1 MAEVQRQRAIG
12 LHLIAS
18 LRHRKSRV
26 FWAGTGI
33 GSIAQAMFLVT
44 SGWYAFKLNGGG
56 GVGIVTFA
64 TMLPM
69 LLATPVGGLLADRI
83 DRRSLIVGV
92 EIIQCVVAMTLGIA
106 GLVDTLPFAV
116 FVGFVF
122 LSGIARAV
130 ELTTTQAVVPNLVPR
145 AELLNVM
152 AMNSLATLGSRF
164 VGPALVAPIL
174 ASFGARAAYLL
185 IAALYFPAVTL
196 VLRIP
201 AMPRMHATVL
211 SLTAQLREGGSYIR
225 QRAVLAMLLGV
236 VVLHCSLTM
245 SFDSTLP
252 LIAQEN
258 LRGSS
263 GIYSSLVA
271 ASGLGAI
278 VATLLLA
285 GVRPGARRGLIF
297 LISGIG
303 SGVAAL
309 LMALSHMSV
318 FALAALVLVGASQ
331 STFMTLAM
339 SFVQESLPDALRGR
353 VGGLFLMSAGGIMSF
368 GNLAN
373 GYLADRY
380 GATIILGI
388 PAVSFVVLLFFISAV
403 RPALRRI
410 YEEGHLS
417 LDTSGSLA
425 AAGDG

>member
-1 MAEVQRQRAIG
+1 MAEVPRQRAIG

-18 LRHRKSRV
+18 LRHRESRV

-33 GSIAQAMFLVT
+33 ASVGQAMFLVS

-83 DRRSLIVGV
+83 DRRTLVVCV
-92 EIIQCVVAMTLGIA
+92 EIVQCMVATTLGIA
-106 GLVDTLPFAV
+106 GLIGALPFGLFVALV
-116 FVGFVF
+116 FC
-122 LSGIARAV
+122 SGIARAM

-145 AELLNVM
+145 DELLNVM
-152 AMNSLATLGSRF
+152 AMNTLATLGSRF
-164 VGPALVAPIL
+164 VGPALAAPIL
-174 ASFGARAAYLL
+174 ASWGARGAYLL
-185 IAALYFPAVTL
+185 IAVLYLPAVTL
-196 VLRIP
+196 VLRIAP
-201 AMPRMHATVL
+201 MPRLHVAVI
-211 SLTAQLREGGSYIR
+211 SLTEQLREGGRYIR
-225 QRAVLAMLLGV
+225 QHAVVALLLGV

-245 SFDSTLP
+245 SFDATLP
-252 LIAQEN
+252 LIAAEN

-278 VATLLLA
+278 MGTLVLA
-285 GVRPGARRGLIF
+285 GMRTGARRGMFF

-303 SGVAAL
+303 SGLAAL
-309 LMALSHMSV
+309 LMALAHMSWL
-318 FALAALVLVGASQ
+318 ALVALVLVGASQ

-339 SFVQESLPDALRGR
+339 TFVQESLPDALRGR

-388 PAVSFVVLLFFISAV
+388 PAVTFVVLLFFISAV

-410 YEEGHLS
+410 YEDGRLHLDAPVALS
-417 LDTSGSLA
+417 A
-425 AAGDG
+425 VGDG